1 MWVPNNP
8 IERLWCW
15 KRTGEGLLSTSFEIN
30 DYQWES
36 TLGAQKQLASYDE
49 VRVMRTSLLWIY
61 KRFLRWTF
69 KPFKLQSQELG
80 RDN

>member
-30 DYQWES
+30 DYQREL
-36 TLGAQKQLASYDE
+36 TPGAQKQLASYNE
-49 VRVMRTSLLWIY
+49 VRVSSWSTASSIG
-61 KRFLRWTF
+61 
-69 KPFKLQSQELG
+69 EALG
-80 RDN
+80 QGFS